1 MKAWVQHKTG
11 GVDVLELAEITT
23 PEPGPMQV
31 LVRNKAVGLNP
42 VDWKFIEWGHP
53 DWIYPHISGVDGA
66 GEVVAVGKGITHL
79 TPGMRV
85 AYHQNLAHQ
94 GSFAEY
100 TIIPA
105 YAAIPLPDGL
115 SFEAAATIP
124 CPGLT
129 AWQAIE
135 KVNIPA
141 GSRVLLT
148 GASGAV
154 GGALLQLARARG
166 WTVHAAAS
174 QNEHQRVLKLGAAE
188 AIDYKQE
195 DWIARLQTL
204 SSASPFRAVF
214 DVVSGA
220 HATKLAALLGVNGH
234 LVCIQDR
241 QEKPPFAPFTTT
253 LSLHEVGLNAM
264 HGHGGDRQQWG
275 DLVTAGTAIANAIL
289 IGQFDP
295 QIIEVA
301 PFSELPQALDR
312 LRKGPNPGNRVVT
325 LAGE

>member
-1 MKAWVQHKTG
+1 MKAWVQHTTG
-11 GVDVLELAEITT
+11 GIDVLELAEIMT

-31 LVRNKAVGLNP
+31 LVRNRAVGLNP
-42 VDWKFIEWGHP
+42 VDWKFVEWGHP
-53 DWIYPHISGVDGA
+53 DWAFPHVSGVDGA
-66 GEVVAVGKGITHL
+66 GEIAAIGKGVTHL

-85 AYHQNLAHQ
+85 AYHQNLVHH
-94 GSFAEY
+94 GSFAES
-100 TIIPA
+100 TVIPA

-141 GSRVLLT
+141 GSHVVLT

-154 GGALLQLARARG
+154 GGALLQLARSRG
-166 WTVHAAAS
+166 WIVHAAAS
-174 QNEHQRVLKLGAAE
+174 PSEHLRVLKLGAAE

-195 DWIARLQTL
+195 DWIGRLRAL

-214 DVVSGA
+214 DVVNGE
-220 HATKLAALLGVNGH
+220 HAARLAALLGVNGH

-264 HGHGGDRQQWG
+264 HGHGDDRQQWG
-275 DLVTAGTAIANAIL
+275 NLVAAGTAIADAIVM
-289 IGQFDP
+289 GQFDP

-301 PFSELPQALDR
+301 PFSALPQALER
-312 LRKGPNPGNRVVT
+312 LRNGPNPGNRVVT
-325 LAGE
+325 LASE

>member
-1 MKAWVQHKTG
+1 MKAWVQYKTG
-11 GVDVLELAEITT
+11 GVDVLDLAKITT

-31 LVRNKAVGLNP
+31 LVRNRAVGLNP
-42 VDWKFIEWGHP
+42 VDWKFVEWGHP

-66 GEVVAVGKGITHL
+66 GEIATVGKGITHL

-85 AYHQNLAHQ
+85 AYHQNLVHQ

-100 TIIPA
+100 TVIPA

-154 GGALLQLARARG
+154 GGALLQLARSRG

-174 QNEHQRVLKLGAAE
+174 PNEHRRVLKLGAAE
-188 AIDYKQE
+188 AIDYKQA

-204 SSASPFRAVF
+204 SSVSPFRAVF

-220 HATKLAALLGVNGH
+220 HAAKLAALLGVNGH
-234 LVCIQDR
+234 LVCVQDR

-264 HGHGGDRQQWG
+264 HRHGADKQQWG
-275 DLVTAGTAIANAIL
+275 DLVTAGAAIGNAIL
-289 IGQFDP
+289 TGQFDP

-325 LAGE
+325 LSSE